1 MSSLNHT
8 ETISTQID
16 TMKPK
21 MALSLA
27 RQFNQK
33 LTNLNEK
40 WIDFSGMIQ
49 RNFHDEMYYSSIGNN
64 SNKKKTR
71 RRKRN
76 SIDIDM
82 LVMKTVDWD
91 DNESY

>member
-1 MSSLNHT
+1 MSNK
-8 ETISTQID
+8 ID

-27 RQFNQK
+27 RQLNQK

-49 RNFHDEMYYSSIGNN
+49 RNFQDEMYYSSIG
-64 SNKKKTR
+64 SSIANKR

-76 SIDIDM
+76 SMDIDM

>member
-8 ETISTQID
+8 GNISNKID

-49 RNFHDEMYYSSIGNN
+49 RNFHDEMYYSSIG
-64 SNKKKTR
+64 SITNKR

>member
-1 MSSLNHT
+1 MSSLTHT
-8 ETISTQID
+8 GTISNKID

-49 RNFHDEMYYSSIGNN
+49 RNFQDEMHYSSIGN
-64 SNKKKTR
+64 R

>member
-1 MSSLNHT
+1 MSSIN
-8 ETISTQID
+8 ETGTIPHKLD

-27 RQFNQK
+27 RQFNQQ
-33 LTNLNEK
+33 LTHLNEK
-40 WIDFSGMIQ
+40 WMDFSGMIQ
-49 RNFHDEMYYSSIGNN
+49 RNFHDEMYYSSIGN
-64 SNKKKTR
+64 SIANKR
-71 RRKRN
+71 RRKCD

-82 LVMKTVDWD
+82 LVMKSVDWD

>member
-8 ETISTQID
+8 GTISTKID

-49 RNFHDEMYYSSIGNN
+49 RNFQDEMYYSSIGN
-64 SNKKKTR
+64 SIANKR

>member
-8 ETISTQID
+8 GTISNNID

-49 RNFHDEMYYSSIGNN
+49 RNFQDEMYYSSIGN
-64 SNKKKTR
+64 SITNKR